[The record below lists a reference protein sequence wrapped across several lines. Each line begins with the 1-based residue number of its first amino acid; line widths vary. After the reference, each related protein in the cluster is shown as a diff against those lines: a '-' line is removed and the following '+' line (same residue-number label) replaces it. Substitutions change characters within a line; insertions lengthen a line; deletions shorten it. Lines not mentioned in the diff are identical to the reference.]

1 MQGELTAKTNEV
13 EALKR
18 HIKSTKIAEIE
29 IEMKLYID
37 ECTRLRTQLEEV
49 IRSKDTFADP
59 QEVRIIEER
68 FQQQEM
74 VIQGLRNENNEILIA
89 FATKDQEI
97 MQLKDIIERSKKNGS
112 KDTSKLKLAVKN
124 KNREL
129 VRLRGE
135 LNLQRVQNDEYRS
148 KIEEMVKGRNNLN
161 TSHV

>member
-1 MQGELTAKTNEV
+1 
-13 EALKR
+13 
-18 HIKSTKIAEIE
+18 
-29 IEMKLYID
+29 
-37 ECTRLRTQLEEV
+37 
-49 IRSKDTFADP
+49 
-59 QEVRIIEER
+59 
-68 FQQQEM
+68 M

-89 FATKDQEI
+89 FAAKDQEI

-135 LNLQRVQNDEYRS
+135 LNVQRVQNDEYRS